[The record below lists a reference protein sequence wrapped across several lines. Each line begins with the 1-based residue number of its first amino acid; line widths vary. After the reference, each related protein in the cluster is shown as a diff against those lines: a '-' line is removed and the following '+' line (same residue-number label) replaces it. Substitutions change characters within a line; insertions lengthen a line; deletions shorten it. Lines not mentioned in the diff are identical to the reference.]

1 MTCIVCDRNFVN
13 FDICGVV
20 ILNSLSIMNYRDGPT
35 HYNAYSHTQPTRMHT
50 HIPTH
55 AHTYTPI
62 AHPPSLS
69 RCQDYLQI
77 IRGSFGTT
85 DSCGSVPSDDAVVQ
99 LEFADYTAV
108 FRTSEQVRGEGF
120 EMYSI
125 CFRPV
130 ERNLEGMGV
139 VVCVCVCLSV
149 CLFIFLYPYVY
160 VRVSMC

>member
-1 MTCIVCDRNFVN
+1 
-13 FDICGVV
+13 
-20 ILNSLSIMNYRDGPT
+20 MNPLIT
-35 HYNAYSHTQPTRMHT
+35 MHMHT
-50 HIPTH
+50 HNPHTCTPTYPH
-55 AHTYTPI
+55 MHTLT
-62 AHPPSLS
+62 HTHSLS
-69 RCQDYLQI
+69 LPRCQDYLQI

-85 DSCGSVPSDDAVVQ
+85 DSCGSVPSEDAVVQ

-160 VRVSMC
+160 VCVSLC